1 MECQFEGNQIPTY
14 GHNACHTVCIAY
26 LYQVV
31 PGCYA
36 YRYLVDG
43 QWNNAEDAEKVK
55 NYDGELVS
63 LLIVEEEEEEEKGGE
78 KGDDVRGEG
87 DIVKE
92 EKTEPEKFDF
102 EQKEKGEKLVEK
114 DQRRAV
120 GVN

>member
-1 MECQFEGNQIPTY
+1 M
-14 GHNACHTVCIAY
+14 
-26 LYQVV
+26 

-43 QWNNAEDAEKVK
+43 EWKNAEEAEKVK

-63 LLIVEEEEEEEKGGE
+63 LLIVEEEDEKEEGEGGE
-78 KGDDVRGEG
+78 K
-87 DIVKE
+87 DIVDVKGDGDVDKE
-92 EKTEPEKFDF
+92 EKTEPERYDF